1 MRMFQKKLCLAANGI
16 HKYTAIVLAVLLP
29 VIACMML
36 AAFLKVYEMPRD
48 LLPAALPNFCETMT
62 LLMFSLMLT
71 FGGAC
76 LMEIALRYECRNR
89 DI

>member
-1 MRMFQKKLCLAANGI
+1 MRMFYKKLCLAANGI
-16 HKYTAIVLAVLLP
+16 HKSTTIALAVLLP

-36 AAFLKVYEMPRD
+36 AAFLKVYEMPRE
-48 LLPAALPNFCETMT
+48 LLPAALPGFFETMT

-76 LMEIALRYECRNR
+76 LMEIALRYDCRKK
-89 DI
+89 DA